1 MKKIAASALLLAAL
15 LALAACGGSD
25 KEEYKSDVATA
36 DIAGQVSASLESDSL
51 IAMDDSYLT
60 NAMQLDPA
68 MFADYTVMVNSKGV
82 NIDEFGIFKAPDADS
97 IADVEEAVKGY
108 LQLRIDTW
116 MPEYMP
122 EEYPKLE
129 NAEVTTC
136 GQYVMYAILADDSAQ
151 TAFAELETALK
162 A

>member
-1 MKKIAASALLLAAL
+1 MIKKFVASALLLVAL
-15 LALAACGGSD
+15 LALAACGGSS
-25 KEEYKSDVATA
+25 EEYKSDVATA
-36 DIAGQVSASLESDSL
+36 DIAEQVSASLESDSL
-51 IAMDDSYLT
+51 IAMDESYLT
-60 NAMQLDPA
+60 NAMQLDPT

-97 IADVEEAVKGY
+97 VAEVEEAIKGY